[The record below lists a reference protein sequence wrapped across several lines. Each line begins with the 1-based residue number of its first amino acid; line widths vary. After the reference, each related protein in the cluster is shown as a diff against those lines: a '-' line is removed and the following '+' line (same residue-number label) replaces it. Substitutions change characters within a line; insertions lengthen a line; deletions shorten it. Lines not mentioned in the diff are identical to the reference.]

1 MVPISLP
8 FQGVLEDEAKGIV
21 REGSCTFQ
29 VNTIN
34 IYQNGRLWKGESI
47 FSQCLQKGID
57 TSKWKK
63 VCMFPNRRIF
73 FLAGDMLWLC
83 VEMTKCF
90 CYYPFLPLTILT
102 QNVYV
107 FHTKLFSNSL

>member
-1 MVPISLP
+1 MGPINLP
-8 FQGVLEDEAKGIV
+8 FLGVLEDGAKGMA
-21 REGSCTFQ
+21 REGNCTFQ

-34 IYQNGRLWKGESI
+34 IYWKGRLWKGESI

-57 TSKWKK
+57 TSKWKN

-90 CYYPFLPLTILT
+90 CYYLFLPPTVLMPNT
-102 QNVYV
+102 
-107 FHTKLFSNSL
+107 